1 LLSRTNNAIA
11 LQPWPEMS
19 LLRPPL
25 TIDRA
30 HHRVMKNDIALLL
43 IDIQDSFKVGG
54 RWARRG
60 NLEFE
65 ENVTQLLDAWRTA
78 GLPLFFILHTDPDP
92 GFRMGDAELR
102 LMDFMGRREDEP
114 VLMKNTRNS
123 FTSTDLKQRLDA
135 LGIKRLVMTGIQMEQ
150 CVETTTRLAADLGYE
165 VDFVTDATQTF
176 PIANAETGEEISTS
190 DLIARTEYVLRR
202 RFARTVR
209 TRDLVAEIGKGAL
222 VSTR

>member
-1 LLSRTNNAIA
+1 
-11 LQPWPEMS
+11 MS
-19 LLRPPL
+19 ALRPQL
-25 TIDRA
+25 TIAQA
-30 HHRVMKNDIALLL
+30 HHRIMKNDIALLL

-123 FTSTDLKQRLDA
+123 F
-135 LGIKRLVMTGIQMEQ
+135 
-150 CVETTTRLAADLGYE
+150 
-165 VDFVTDATQTF
+165 
-176 PIANAETGEEISTS
+176 
-190 DLIARTEYVLRR
+190 
-202 RFARTVR
+202 
-209 TRDLVAEIGKGAL
+209 
-222 VSTR
+222 